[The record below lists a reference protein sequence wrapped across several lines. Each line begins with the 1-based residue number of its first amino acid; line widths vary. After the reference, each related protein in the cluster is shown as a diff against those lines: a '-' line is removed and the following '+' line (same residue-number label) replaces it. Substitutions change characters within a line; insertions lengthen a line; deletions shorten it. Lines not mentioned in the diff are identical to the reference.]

1 MLNCIL
7 PYCPFYQDESLAD
20 LVTVFVTIR
29 RLNATS
35 YFIWSSFQTFQFT
48 SSWPNGICLI
58 FLFSLFRLILK
69 RSGGGGGVIWAD
81 GLHVHV
87 RTYHVPEL
95 VHPESV
101 AVMTI
106 VSLHVVFSDFINIF
120 KPNQLPE
127 NTCICQINWK
137 TTGRIGSCIFQ
148 MGSIYDRRL
157 NIISWIE

>member
-1 MLNCIL
+1 MLNCL
-7 PYCPFYQDESLAD
+7 LAYCPFYQDESLALSHCICD
-20 LVTVFVTIR
+20 YKATECHFLCYLVIFPNLSVYIKLTEWHMFNFLVFLIS
-29 RLNATS
+29 S
-35 YFIWSSFQTFQFT
+35 YFKAEW
-48 SSWPNGICLI
+48 
-58 FLFSLFRLILK
+58 
-69 RSGGGGGVIWAD
+69 GGGVIWAD